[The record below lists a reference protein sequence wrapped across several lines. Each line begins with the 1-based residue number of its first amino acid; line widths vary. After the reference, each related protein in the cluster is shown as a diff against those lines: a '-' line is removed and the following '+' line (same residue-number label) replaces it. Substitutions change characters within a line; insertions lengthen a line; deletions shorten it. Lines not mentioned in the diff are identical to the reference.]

1 MIVNFQRLY
10 TRNRAVGG
18 VDGSSNGL
26 KVWLNAVIISRQKL
40 KTAAKQRTR
49 RGELKKHLGFR
60 IRIVKRII
68 QRLLYKSVGL

>member
-26 KVWLNAVIISRQKL
+26 KVWLNAVIIIISRQKL

-49 RGELKKHLGFR
+49 RGELKKHLG
-60 IRIVKRII
+60 
-68 QRLLYKSVGL
+68 LG